1 MASPAAILQVFVN
14 ANTKVAS
21 AQLAAFDRQ
30 LSSVGKTSAATGA
43 GMGKF
48 TKGAAAAGAGVAAFG
63 VAAVVAGK
71 QLSDLG

>member
-21 AQLAAFDRQ
+21 AQLAAFEKQ
-30 LSSVGKTSAATGA
+30 LHGVGKTSAATGA

-48 TKGAAAAGAGVAAFG
+48 T
-63 VAAVVAGK
+63 
-71 QLSDLG
+71 